1 MSPADLVRIFVRH
14 RNAANLLMI
23 LAIVCGLFA
32 LSELNR
38 QFFPN
43 TGLDIV
49 RIDVAWPGAAAE
61 DVESGVLEV
70 IEPEVRFI
78 DGVDTVTGS
87 AREGAGSV
95 VLEFAAGTNMQKA
108 LSDVETA
115 VGRIATLPEDAEEPE
130 VSQVILYETVSRI
143 AVSGPLGESELLA
156 LARDVRD
163 RLLDRGVDRISLFGA
178 RDEEIWIE
186 VDEATLRRLDL
197 TLGNVA
203 QSVGETSMDTP
214 LGRLD
219 GAVERQLRSLELRR
233 TAPDYA
239 DIEVRSFETGEK
251 IFLGDIARIEESFD
265 RAQAIGL
272 TDGRQAI
279 ELVIERAPTADAL
292 EASAIVTDLLAEM
305 EGAWPAGVEVENFDV
320 LADLI
325 QDRIRLLITNGAG
338 GLALVL
344 AVLFVFLNARVAF
357 WIAVG
362 IPVSILAT
370 AVVMLASGQSINML
384 SLFGMI
390 MALGIIVDDAIVV
403 GEHAAY
409 RRAEGLAPLDAAES
423 GALRMLAPVTA
434 ASLTTIATFLPL
446 FLIGDVIGQIVSAI
460 PFVVVAVLVAS
471 LVECFLVLPAHM
483 RDALAASPVRDTG
496 FRAAFDRGFGR
507 FRDGAFRRFLGGCL
521 AWRYLTVAA
530 AVAVLIV
537 AAGLI
542 AGGRVTFVFFKGPES
557 ETILTDFAF
566 APGTPRA
573 RTEAM
578 MAELERSL
586 DAAEAAIA
594 GSPGGLVEI
603 AFGRVGANLD
613 PGHGGGASSGDHLGG
628 LQVQLPPSDERT
640 VRTAAFIDA
649 WRAEIE
655 PLPGLES
662 LTIRERMGG
671 PPGREIDVRL
681 TGGSADDL
689 KSAALALRR
698 LLGRYAGVGEIRDNL
713 PYGRPELIL
722 DLTPRGRALGFT
734 TDAVARQVRDA
745 FEGAIAD
752 RFPRGD
758 DEVTV
763 RVLLAEAG
771 RTAAGLRDLPLQSP
785 AGATVPLEDV
795 VDIREDVG
803 FSIIRR
809 EDGVREVAVTAEVDE
824 AVANANA
831 VLQALPEDGLAA
843 IAAEHG
849 VDWRFSGRAEEQGET
864 FADMQLGAMLGLT
877 AIYVI
882 LAWVFASYFRPLV
895 VMSII
900 PFGLIGAVLG
910 HLLLGYDLTILSMVA
925 LLGLSGILV
934 NDSIILVASIDRHL
948 ADGEDTRRAIVD
960 GTCERLRAVILTS
973 LTTIGGLTPL
983 LFETDLQA
991 QFLIPMAITLVF
1003 GLMVTTFLVL
1013 LVVPSLLAIQ
1023 EDAKSGARWLR
1034 RKLAG
1039 PPVRAAG

>member
-1 MSPADLVRIFVRH
+1 MSPAGLVRLFVRH

-23 LAIVCGLFA
+23 LAIVSGFFA
-32 LSELNR
+32 LTELNR

-43 TGLDIV
+43 TGLDLIRV
-49 RIDVAWPGAAAE
+49 DVTWPGASAE
-61 DVESGVLEV
+61 DVESGILEV

-78 DGVDTVTGS
+78 DGVDTVTS
-87 AREGAGSV
+87 QAREGAGSV
-95 VLEFAAGTNMQKA
+95 VLEFVPGTNMQKA
-108 LSDVETA
+108 LADVETA
-115 VGRIATLPEDAEEPE
+115 VTRITTLPEDAEEPE
-130 VSQVILYETVSRI
+130 ISQVILYETVSRI

-156 LARDVRD
+156 LARDIRD
-163 RLLDRGVDRISLFGA
+163 RLLDRGIDRITLFGA

-197 TLGNVA
+197 TLGGIA
-203 QSVGETSMDTP
+203 QVVGESSMDTP
-214 LGRLD
+214 LGRLE
-219 GAVERQLRSLELRR
+219 GAVERQLRSLALRR

-251 IFLGDIARIEESFD
+251 IYLGEIAEVAERFD
-265 RAQAIGL
+265 RAQPVGW
-272 TDGRQAI
+272 TDGRPAI
-279 ELVIERAPTADAL
+279 ELAIERAPTADAL
-292 EASAIVTDLLAEM
+292 EASAIVTDFLAEM
-305 EGAWPAGVEVENFDV
+305 EGQWPAGVEVQGFDV
-320 LADLI
+320 LANLI
-325 QDRIRLLITNGAG
+325 EDRIQLLVTNGAG

-362 IPVSILAT
+362 IPVSILAA

-409 RRAEGLAPLDAAES
+409 RRDQGLAPLEAAES

-434 ASLTTIATFLPL
+434 ASLTTISTFLPL
-446 FLIGDVIGQIVSAI
+446 FLIGGVIGQIISAI

-471 LVECFLVLPAHM
+471 LVECFLVLPSHM
-483 RDALAASPVRDTG
+483 RDALAASPLKQTG
-496 FRAAFDRGFGR
+496 FRARFDRGFDR
-507 FRDGAFRRFLGGCL
+507 FRERAFRPFVAGCI
-521 AWRYLTVAA
+521 AWRYVTVAA
-530 AVAVLIV
+530 AVAVLIL

-542 AGGRVTFVFFKGPES
+542 AGGRVSFVFFTGPES
-557 ETILTDFAF
+557 ETVLADFAF
-566 APGTPRA
+566 APGTPRD

-578 MAELERSL
+578 MRELERAL
-586 DAAEAAIA
+586 EQAEDDLTGA
-594 GSPGGLVEI
+594 PGGLVEI
-603 AFGRVGANLD
+603 AFGRIGSGLD
-613 PGHGGGASSGDHLGG
+613 AGHGGGSASGDHLGG
-628 LQVQLPPSDERT
+628 MQVQLPPSDQRT
-640 VRTAAFIDA
+640 IRTETFIEA
-649 WRAEIE
+649 WRAAVE
-655 PLPGLES
+655 PMAGLES
-662 LTIRERMGG
+662 LVIRERMGG

-681 TGGSADDL
+681 TGGTVDTL
-689 KSAALALRR
+689 KAAALDLRE
-698 LLGRYAGVGEIRDNL
+698 LLGRYSGVSDIEDNL

-734 TDAVARQVRDA
+734 VDDVSRQVRNA

-763 RVLLAEAG
+763 RVLLDEAG
-771 RTAAGLRDLPLQSP
+771 RTAAGLTDLPLESP

-795 VDIREDVG
+795 VDIRQDVG

-809 EDGVREVAVTAEVDE
+809 ENGVREVAVTAEVDE
-824 AVANANA
+824 AVTNANA
-831 VLQALPEDGLAA
+831 ILETLPEDGLAA
-843 IAAEHG
+843 IAADHG
-849 VDWRFSGRAEEQGET
+849 LDYRFAGRAEEQGET
-864 FADMQLGAMLGLT
+864 FADMRLGAMLGLT
-877 AIYVI
+877 AIYII
-882 LAWVFASYFRPLV
+882 LAWVFASYSRPLV
-895 VMSII
+895 VMAII

-910 HLLLGYDLTILSMVA
+910 HLALGYDLTILSMVA

-948 ADGEDTRRAIVD
+948 ADGEDVRGSIVD

-983 LFETDLQA
+983 LFETSLQA

-1023 EDAKSGARWLR
+1023 EDAIAGARWVR
-1034 RKLAG
+1034 RRMVGAG
-1039 PPVRAAG
+1039 AEEAG